1 MPAAYYDISIEEG
14 TSYKLKLK
22 FKDKNNNI
30 VNLLNNISIP
40 DGFEETF
47 IRPSGKSYYNVGV
60 FAKMQVR
67 NSINA
72 GIVEL
77 NSIGTAD
84 SGPVSLYGE
93 SWKPNGSTPILISL
107 NDPGTLQNSNIKISL
122 SSFVT
127 RRINYG
133 NYLYDLELIYHIIPD
148 TGTPNYEMIS
158 DGLDTRTVV
167 FRILQGRF
175 VVTPAISR

>member
-14 TSYKLKLK
+14 TSFKLKLK
-22 FKDKNNNI
+22 FKDAENNLVDLKDTI
-30 VNLLNNISIP
+30 LIP
-40 DGFEETF
+40 EGFEEVF
-47 IRPSGKSYYNVGV
+47 AKEDGSGYYDVGV

-77 NSIGTAD
+77 NSIGTGD
-84 SGPVSLYGE
+84 SSAVSLYGE
-93 SWKPNGSTPILISL
+93 SWKPTGSTPIVLSL
-107 NDPGTLQNSNIKISL
+107 SNPGATQTANIKISL

-127 RRINYG
+127 KRINYG
-133 NYLYDLELIYHIIPD
+133 NYLYDLELIYHIMPT

-158 DGLDTRTVV
+158 EGLDTRTVV

-175 VVTPAISR
+175 IVTPAISR